1 MINDQV
7 VVLNTELDD
16 QTAEDISIGVEKVSD
31 LEGVLD
37 IVQYPV
43 YSKKQRI
50 ATSLRILCKLNEQKK
65 IEECFNQFNTLVSDM
80 RLLKD

>member
-1 MINDQV
+1 MIK
-7 VVLNTELDD
+7 LLFCFELDD
-16 QTAEDISIGVEKVSD
+16 QTAEDISIGIEKVSD

-50 ATSLRILCKLNEQKK
+50 ATS
-65 IEECFNQFNTLVSDM
+65 
-80 RLLKD
+80 